1 MNLPIIDPIP
11 PIGADYIEYALT
23 RLNNAIDHSIIRQ
36 EKDIRIQEINAIDAI
51 VRMTLKVPVD
61 LTVDSATIDPNDS
74 SLWLTRYREYKRFSI
89 QQVLDAYI
97 LTREDERPVLTFAAP
112 ITKADI
118 KTALSGL
125 GIVVDEAVNS
135 IDING
140 AIVTIT
146 SLDPESLMWWGK
158 GTFITMVV
166 QT

>member
-97 LTREDERPVLTFAAP
+97 VTREDERPVLTFAAP
-112 ITKADI
+112 I
-118 KTALSGL
+118 S
-125 GIVVDEAVNS
+125 
-135 IDING
+135 
-140 AIVTIT
+140 
-146 SLDPESLMWWGK
+146 
-158 GTFITMVV
+158 
-166 QT
+166 